1 MKRVLPL
8 LAVLVVLGGMG
19 GVSGCTDDSDGGAG
33 QGIEDVWEDVSSD
46 AEAGDDV
53 EKPPRPQAGER
64 VAYDLEPFLEGGSGN
79 GGNVR
84 LYRVED
90 AGDLIGGDAAE
101 GRVGDF
107 MFENDTARF
116 LVQSDQR
123 TMSPCPWGGNVIDVE
138 YLGAGGGG
146 DTLDEICLFLNADQ
160 TFKPERYEILHDGS
174 KGHAVLAVTGHTELL
189 DFLNLTSMIA
199 QMAPG
204 LAKLFKLKPDGL
216 MPLTMTIYYILG
228 ADDAGLRVVTAMRND
243 GDEQLD
249 VVASHLIVSGG
260 AGGGYFNPLSSMGG
274 FGYGSVAITDPKAD
288 LLPYLAYRGEESSFA
303 YVPKPAEHLRA
314 DLPIGGAY
322 FTISGV
328 AASILGRTDLVQL
341 LLSSPKKLRELEGV
355 YHLMPG
361 DVDAVEHR
369 VFAGDGVLSTMLD
382 GIYSVQGVVT
392 GTVSGIVEDGAGQPL
407 AGARVSAIDSKNRTM
422 NQTVSGVDG
431 RYRMLV
437 PVGEYTVSARLTGRP
452 THVRPVVSVVAGQ
465 SADVPAIVLVEAARM
480 EVSVRTPEGKP
491 TPARVSVLCEGA
503 CPNKPTSQEEE
514 VTDHK
519 LPADFALVEWV
530 GVSGEHGFDLPA
542 GTYRVVVSRGMEWS
556 VWPQDALVSGG
567 KLVTIAEGETLNLDV
582 EIARVLDTGGALSG
596 DFHVHAMASADSAV
610 SNRDRMLTFM
620 VEGVDV
626 VVSSDHDVISD
637 YGPAILE
644 LGAGH
649 EIATIVG
656 TEITTSD
663 LGHFNGFPVT
673 ADPAK
678 LRQGALDWGNGAQP
692 ALVPADLFSWL
703 REHPGEQVVQI
714 NHPDS
719 SYLIQSDVL
728 RSLTYGNPVQM
739 RVQAVADPQT
749 GETGM
754 WSDDFTAMELMNG
767 NGQGRFWGVSRWW
780 FTMLGRGHRVTGT
793 AVSDTHNLY
802 GNTMGGVPRT
812 FVFVPEGTDSAATFD
827 ETTFVLALNEG
838 RALGTNGP
846 FFKVLVTNS
855 AAESAR
861 IGDTLATN
869 GQPVDV
875 EVLIQVPEW
884 MAVDHLDL
892 FMNVDAE
899 QVVRGPGKYDTTVI
913 EPTRSWAIEL
923 TPADLVEVA
932 SGQLVHRRYQK
943 TVTMQFETDVDAYMV
958 FVVRGAAGRTM
969 FPVLPTRGALPIA
982 FSNPVYLD
990 ADGGGYD
997 KPHLAELAK
1006 TPPPV
1011 VAPMQAEST
1020 SNQYEDLE
1028 GEVVITPELAGQLLH
1043 EFQGCLA
1050 H

>member
-8 LAVLVVLGGMG
+8 LVVLTVLGGMG
-19 GVSGCTDDSDGGAG
+19 FVAGCSDDSGGGPSQAV
-33 QGIEDVWEDVSSD
+33 DVGGEEVGADVTVVQD
-46 AEAGDDV
+46 PET
-53 EKPPRPQAGER
+53 PPRPQAGER
-64 VAYDLEPFLEGGSGN
+64 VEYDLGPYMEGGAPSGKS
-79 GGNVR
+79 VR
-84 LYRVED
+84 LYQVEQ
-90 AGDLIGGDAAE
+90 AEDLIGGDAAE

-107 MFENDTARF
+107 MFENDTVRF

-146 DTLDEICLFLNADQ
+146 DTLDEICLLLNADQ
-160 TFKPERYEILHDGS
+160 TFKPDRYEVLHDGS
-174 KGHAVLAVTGHTELL
+174 EGHAVLAVTGHTELL
-189 DFLNLTSMIA
+189 DFLNLTSMMA
-199 QMAPG
+199 QINPG
-204 LAKLFKLKPDGL
+204 LAKLFKLKPAGL

-228 ADDAGLRVVTAMRND
+228 ADAGGLQVVTAMRND
-243 GDEQLD
+243 GDEQVD

-260 AGGGYFNPLSSMGG
+260 AGGGYFNPLGSLGG
-274 FGYGSVAITDPKAD
+274 FGYGSVALTDPQPD
-288 LLPYLAYRGEESSFA
+288 LLPYLAYRGDESSFA
-303 YVPKPAEHLRA
+303 YVPKPEPRLKA
-314 DLPIGGAY
+314 DLPISGAY

-341 LLSSPKKLRELEGV
+341 LLSSPKKLSGLEGV

-361 DVDAVEHR
+361 DVDAIEHR
-369 VFAGDGVLSTMLD
+369 VFAGDGALSTMLD
-382 GIYSVQGVVT
+382 AIYPVQGVVT
-392 GTVSGIVEDGAGQPL
+392 GTVSGVVRDGVGQPL
-407 AGARVSAIDSKNRTM
+407 AGARVSAIDAKNRTM
-422 NQTVSGVDG
+422 NQAVSGADG
-431 RYRMLV
+431 RYRMVV
-437 PVGEYTVSARLTGRP
+437 PVGEYGISARLTGRP
-452 THVRPVVSVVAGQ
+452 TQVVPVVNVVAGQ
-465 SADVPAIVLVEAARM
+465 VAEVSALALVEAARI
-480 EVSVRTPEGKP
+480 EVSVRTPDGKP
-491 TPARVSVLCEGA
+491 TPARVSVLCEGV

-519 LPADFALVEWV
+519 LPEDFALVEWV
-530 GVSGEHGFDLPA
+530 GVSGDHGFDLPA

-556 VWPQDALVSGG
+556 VWPQDALQTGG
-567 KLVTIAEGETLNLDV
+567 ALVTIAKGETLNLDV
-582 EIARVLDTGGALSG
+582 EIARVLETDGALSG

-610 SNRDRMLTFM
+610 SNRERMLTFI

-626 VVSSDHDVISD
+626 VVSSDHDVIAD
-637 YGPAILE
+637 YGPAIVE

-663 LGHFNGFPVT
+663 LGHFNGFPVIGDAT
-673 ADPAK
+673 K

-719 SYLIQSDVL
+719 SYLMQSDVL
-728 RSLTYGNPVQM
+728 RSLTYGDPVQM

-749 GETGM
+749 GVTGL

-767 NGQGRFWGVSRWW
+767 NGLGRFWAVSRWW
-780 FTMLGRGHRVTGT
+780 FTMLGRGQRVTGT

-802 GNTMGGVPRT
+802 GSTMGGVPRT

-827 ETTFVLALNEG
+827 EAAFVSAINSG
-838 RALGTNGP
+838 RAIGTNGP
-846 FFKVLVTNS
+846 FFTVVATNH

-861 IGDTLATN
+861 MGDTLATH
-869 GQPVDV
+869 GQAVDV
-875 EVLIQVPEW
+875 EVRIQVPEW
-884 MAVDHLDL
+884 MAVDHLDV

-899 QVVRGPGKYDTTVI
+899 QVVRGPGDYDTAVI
-913 EPTRSWAIEL
+913 APTRSMAIGL
-923 TPADLVEVA
+923 TAADLVEVA
-932 SGQLVHRRYQK
+932 SGAHVHRRYEK
-943 TVTMQFETDVDAYMV
+943 TVTMQLETDVDAYVV
-958 FVVRGAAGRTM
+958 FVVRGTANRKM
-969 FPVLPTRGALPIA
+969 FPVLPTRSASPIA

-1006 TPPPV
+1006 TPAPV
-1011 VAPMQAEST
+1011 VAPLQTERGLGLAKTE
-1020 SNQYEDLE
+1020 E
-1028 GEVVITPELAGQLLH
+1028 GEVLVTPELAGQILH
-1043 EFQGCLA
+1043 EFQGCMA